1 MTEVSAPSA
10 SQVGLVERVREGWF
24 NGKTGELAPGV
35 RIRSSHTVVDVGCG
49 DGGLIGFCAGQSAEV
64 IFIDRDSRRL
74 AATEERIRKS
84 PARAYRAIA
93 SDCDPIPLED
103 AIADLVICTEV
114 LEHVPDPAAFM
125 RELIRVTRPGGRLLV
140 TVPDARSEQ
149 LVAATAPASYFQE
162 PNHIRIFTAAEL
174 GDLVQAAGLEI
185 ESQQA
190 LGCFWSLYL
199 TLSWLTTDPA
209 ADSGIDNPHPIPDH
223 WTRLW
228 HEVQAHPLGDRVRE
242 SLNELLPRTQAIV
255 ARKPLA
261 GSAQAYTAS
270 AMS

>member
-1 MTEVSAPSA
+1 MTAVSAPSA
-10 SQVGLVERVREGWF
+10 SQVGLIERVREGWCS
-24 NGKTGELAPGV
+24 GRTGELAPGV

-64 IFIDRDSRRL
+64 IFIDRDSHRL

-114 LEHVPDPAAFM
+114 LEHVPDPAAFL

-149 LVAATAPASYFQE
+149 LVAATAPAYYFQA
-162 PNHIRIFTAAEL
+162 PNHIRIFTAAEFRN
-174 GDLVQAAGLEI
+174 LVQAAGLEI
-185 ESQQA
+185 RE
-190 LGCFWSLYL
+190 
-199 TLSWLTTDPA
+199 PA
-209 ADSGIDNPHPIPDH
+209 GARLLLEPVPHPVLADH
-223 WTRLW
+223 RSRRG
-228 HEVQAHPLGDRVRE
+228 LGYRHSPSHSG
-242 SLNELLPRTQAIV
+242 SLDA
-255 ARKPLA
+255 PLA
-261 GSAQAYTAS
+261 RGAGAPPGRQGERVPE
-270 AMS
+270 